1 MAVALVT
8 LSFICAG
15 LLAVFV
21 PVKRV
26 RTSIPHLAII
36 VWLLG
41 HNLIH
46 AINAAVWAGNVDIHV
61 PIWCDIVTKVLLG
74 IKVALPGA
82 LVCIACQ
89 LELSSSQRTILKDRR
104 VLRNRMIF
112 ELFLCYVL
120 PTLYML
126 LHLVIQ
132 DRSIA
137 LIISGV
143 SIHNSG
149 RVVGMSLS
157 KHLETR
163 STMTA
168 SQFNRQ
174 LIICMTM
181 AGSLV
186 LLNLSTLFSIHSFE
200 PWTSWSS
207 VHAFMTKIEII
218 KNSSDV
224 KTVQFLWWSMF
235 AISVL
240 YIILLFAIAED
251 GRDLYRWIR
260 EQATRK
266 RKFPRRLELPLY
278 LKRKPSLPAPEM
290 ISRSPSLTKSHMRPL
305 TIELKSGWEDDLLDD
320 KKSKRRGPREDVKP
334 PSFSSRPSE
343 GVFHDVEAQSLS
355 EDKPRPDS
363 PLICAS
369 PTMSCRSISEDDQM
383 FMESTISYLS
393 SPTAKTLGI
402 LPPLQIPPPAKAP
415 PPPLAIEIPQRAVTP
430 PPALKPKS
438 ILKASR
444 CPPSKPVPTDIDEP
458 INSVFDA
465 AWPVPPL
472 SPVPTMAF
480 STKRAPRP
488 RSRSHSPASA
498 AQEVGYP
505 LCQTPTPPHR
515 RARPFE
521 GSSISSVDSEI
532 IPSPL
537 SPTSRKAA
545 HRQTG
550 VYGLRTVWSKER
562 LGQGSP
568 ASQAIHMTVVKE
580 IA

>member
-82 LVCIACQ
+82 L
-89 LELSSSQRTILKDRR
+89 RTILKDRR

-251 GRDLYRWIR
+251 GRDLYRWVR

-438 ILKASR
+438 ILKAPRS
-444 CPPSKPVPTDIDEP
+444 PPSKPVPTDIDEP

-505 LCQTPTPPHR
+505 LCQTSTPPHR

-550 VYGLRTVWSKER
+550 VYGLRKVWSKER